1 MERKRQKEIGTLI
14 AKEREKSYQP
24 TDVFPDRISIEK
36 FREIWND
43 DKVQYNDEQLYKI
56 REWLYAMCNVA
67 LTVAEEQFENR
78 NKIIELKPKSNEAEE
93 SNFIYPC
100 EYRRAS

>member
-14 AKEREKSYQP
+14 AQDRAKGYQQ
-24 TDVFPDRISIEK
+24 TDVFPDRIPIEK
-36 FREIWND
+36 FRAIWND
-43 DKVQYNDEQLYKI
+43 DKVQYSDEQLFKI

-67 LTVAEEQFENR
+67 LSVAEEHFDYR
-78 NKIIELKPKSNEAEE
+78 NNFVELKPETDEAKE
-93 SNFIYPC
+93 SHFIHPS

>member
-1 MERKRQKEIGTLI
+1 MERKRQKEIGALI
-14 AKEREKSYQP
+14 AKEKAKGYQQ
-24 TDVFPDRISIEK
+24 TDVFPDRISIDK

-43 DKVQYNDEQLYKI
+43 EQVQYNDEQLYKI

-78 NKIIELKPKSNEAEE
+78 NKIIELKPEKDETKE
-93 SNFIYPC
+93 SNFIHPC

>member
-1 MERKRQKEIGTLI
+1 MERKRQKEIDALI
-14 AKEREKSYQP
+14 AKDRTQGYQQS
-24 TDVFPDRISIEK
+24 DVFPDRIPIEK

-43 DKVQYNDEQLYKI
+43 EQVQYNDEQLYKI

-78 NKIIELKPKSNEAEE
+78 NKIIELKPETDEAKE
-93 SNFIYPC
+93 SNFIYPS

>member
-14 AKEREKSYQP
+14 AQDRAKGYQQ
-24 TDVFPDRISIEK
+24 TDVFPDRISIER
-36 FREIWND
+36 FRAIWNED
-43 DKVQYNDEQLYKI
+43 RVQYNDEQLFKI

-67 LTVAEEQFENR
+67 LSVAEEQFENR
-78 NKIIELKPKSNEAEE
+78 HNIIKLKPETDEAKE
-93 SNFIYPC
+93 SHFIHSS

>member
-14 AKEREKSYQP
+14 AQERAKGYQQ
-24 TDVFPDRISIEK
+24 TDVFPDRIPVEK

-78 NKIIELKPKSNEAEE
+78 KKIIELKPDTDAAKE
-93 SNFIYPC
+93 SNFIHSG